1 LPLLQLSVLVENKPG
16 RMSEVM
22 SYIDKSKIKVF
33 ALSIAEA
40 GEYGLIRLIVDDPE
54 DASKVLE
61 SAGFNLA
68 KSRRNT
74 EVTAVLT
81 TEKETISKVTKIIGE
96 NGMNIEYAYTSS
108 IPVDGKLALILRVT
122 DTEKAERILK
132 EKGVRVLSPDDFKGR
147 L

>member
-1 LPLLQLSVLVENKPG
+1 
-16 RMSEVM
+16 MSEVM

>member
-1 LPLLQLSVLVENKPG
+1 MPLLQLSVLVENKPG